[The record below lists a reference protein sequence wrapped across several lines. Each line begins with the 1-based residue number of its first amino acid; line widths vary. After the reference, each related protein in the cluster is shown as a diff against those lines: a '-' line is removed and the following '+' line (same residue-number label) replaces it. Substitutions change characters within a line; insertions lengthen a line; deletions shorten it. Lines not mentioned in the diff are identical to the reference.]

1 MSEQTSV
8 NGQVSRQGAGQADGP
23 VNQFAGPVNQFAC
36 TAARGVGRLW
46 RVLLGQA
53 WPPAPRGVTWVM
65 AGAESEPS
73 HAEATGDA
81 GDLAT

>member
-1 MSEQTSV
+1 MSERASV
-8 NGQVSRQGAGQADGP
+8 NGQVSRQGAGRAG
-23 VNQFAGPVNQFAC
+23 GPVNQFAC

-65 AGAESEPS
+65 AGAELEPS
-73 HAEATGDA
+73 HPEATGDT